1 MAPEGCG
8 FSIPADDAQ
17 RGGEERLAVE
27 GEGRYPVV
35 NRDSLCSCR
44 KMTDEGDFFGFLF
57 VYEKTGIIFVV
68 N

>member
-1 MAPEGCG
+1 MYEV
-8 FSIPADDAQ
+8 
-17 RGGEERLAVE
+17 RGGAESSQRRGRLAVDAE
-27 GEGRYPVV
+27 DRNPVV

-44 KMTDEGDFFGFLF
+44 KMTDYGEFLGFLF